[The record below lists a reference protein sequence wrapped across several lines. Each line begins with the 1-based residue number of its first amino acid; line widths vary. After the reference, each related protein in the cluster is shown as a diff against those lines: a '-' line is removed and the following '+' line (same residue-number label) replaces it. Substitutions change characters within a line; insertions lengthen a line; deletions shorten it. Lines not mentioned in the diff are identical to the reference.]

1 MEDALA
7 HPYLEAYVRP
17 SHNLVPHTFTLI
29 LISIFFSIFILG
41 LVLSPYLSIQP
52 TSNISVISSSTNTQ
66 RITRNVMGL
75 FVLIMEQQFLWLPV
89 WRISLPLD
97 LWWSRSV
104 LALFGILLFFF
115 SRVGM

>member
-1 MEDALA
+1 
-7 HPYLEAYVRP
+7 
-17 SHNLVPHTFTLI
+17 
-29 LISIFFSIFILG
+29 
-41 LVLSPYLSIQP
+41 
-52 TSNISVISSSTNTQ
+52 
-66 RITRNVMGL
+66 MGL